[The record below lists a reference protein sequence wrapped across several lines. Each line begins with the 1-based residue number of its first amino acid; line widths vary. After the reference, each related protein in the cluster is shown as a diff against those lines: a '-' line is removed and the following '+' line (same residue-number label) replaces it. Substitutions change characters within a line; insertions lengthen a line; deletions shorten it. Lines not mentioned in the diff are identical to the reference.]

1 MLWYGMVWCGVVS
14 YVVLCCAELCNATQR
29 KAMQCKKQNPRRSS
43 SAMYEQ
49 ARYDGDDGMDGWMDG
64 WVAVGYAKALRRE
77 ARGGFVVEME
87 GIEQDRT
94 PQDSIQPAVSMWHE
108 RKGGGKK
115 AWIRKSHGLTRRTRR
130 LLQLSLSSLAH
141 PVEWSVWGV
150 LCLPA

>member
-1 MLWYGMVWCGVVS
+1 
-14 YVVLCCAELCNATQR
+14 
-29 KAMQCKKQNPRRSS
+29 
-43 SAMYEQ
+43 MYEQ

-108 RKGGGKK
+108 RKGGEK
-115 AWIRKSHGLTRRTRR
+115 RHGSENLM
-130 LLQLSLSSLAH
+130 A
-141 PVEWSVWGV
+141 
-150 LCLPA
+150 